1 MGVNIKKISRSEQI
15 LIVVAVAVIGT
26 FFYVKYVYDPTSR
39 NFTFTQKKHERL
51 AEEVTSLRFQVTGG
65 VPLKAMKQQVEK
77 ANKDLR
83 KAESS
88 LPGSGARADAS
99 MEIVRVA
106 SKYDFDIKTYEPD
119 YKPKKAEKLYKRRY
133 INMVLSGD
141 FCGLIS
147 FLDEVRGM
155 PSLVLVERA
164 VLSRGEKAG
173 FVEME
178 LLLSV

>member
-26 FFYVKYVYDPTSR
+26 FLYVKYVYDPTSR
-39 NFTFTQKKHERL
+39 NFTLTKKKHECL

-65 VPLKAMKQQVEK
+65 VPLKVMKQQVEK
-77 ANKDLR
+77 ANKDLQ

-88 LPGSGARADAS
+88 LPGSAAMADAS

-119 YKPKKAEKLYKRRY
+119 YKPEKAEKLYKRRY

-147 FLDEVRGM
+147 FLDEVREM
-155 PSLVLVERA
+155 PLLVLVESLA
-164 VLSRGEKAG
+164 FKSGHKTG
-173 FVEME
+173 SVEMA